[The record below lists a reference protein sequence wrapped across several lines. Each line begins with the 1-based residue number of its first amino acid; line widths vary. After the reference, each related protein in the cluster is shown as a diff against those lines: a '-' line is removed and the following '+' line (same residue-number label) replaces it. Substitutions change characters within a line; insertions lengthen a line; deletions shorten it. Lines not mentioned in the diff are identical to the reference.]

1 MLGEGVEQSL
11 PWRCQW
17 SDGLEPQD
25 QEKLLPPLHLRLA
38 TCLTPPSYEVP
49 VGKGALS
56 CPASAFVEA
65 YCTSGPRA
73 SA

>member
-38 TCLTPPSYEVP
+38 TCLTSPSCEVP
-49 VGKGALS
+49 VGKWGSQLS
-56 CPASAFVEA
+56 CKRIHGSLLH
-65 YCTSGPRA
+65 
-73 SA
+73 